1 MYDVCLSVGNFWKL
15 VCSYYCGFWGACAGS
30 LLPASHPASPAH
42 SSVNYGSGGGGSGS
56 QACTESILP
65 TESPPQRSG

>member
-1 MYDVCLSVGNFWKL
+1 MYVCVCMMYVWKL
-15 VCSYYCGFWGACAGS
+15 ICSYYCGACAGS